1 MLLLIAAA
9 WLQINAPQGM
19 AHWHLNHSK
28 RNTFKNETKNLKVC
42 IHTPNWEGAS
52 TRQLTELRI
61 RWCYFHTEQISR
73 RWVEGCRS
81 NYHQGSH
88 NQNTHFQETACWL
101 PWLILESSL
110 FEHWL
115 VLGRQ
120 EVASNMNDIWKHVWN
135 INTRLVLDFSGLWK
149 MKTILV

>member
-1 MLLLIAAA
+1 
-9 WLQINAPQGM
+9 
-19 AHWHLNHSK
+19 
-28 RNTFKNETKNLKVC
+28 
-42 IHTPNWEGAS
+42 
-52 TRQLTELRI
+52 
-61 RWCYFHTEQISR
+61 
-73 RWVEGCRS
+73 
-81 NYHQGSH
+81 
-88 NQNTHFQETACWL
+88 
-101 PWLILESSL
+101 LILESSL